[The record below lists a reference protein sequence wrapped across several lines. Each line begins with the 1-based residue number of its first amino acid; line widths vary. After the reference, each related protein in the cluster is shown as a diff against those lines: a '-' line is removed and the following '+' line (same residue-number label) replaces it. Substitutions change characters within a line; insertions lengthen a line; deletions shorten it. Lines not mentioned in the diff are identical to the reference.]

1 MMRLNKYL
9 ARAGVASRRASDE
22 LIEAG
27 RVKINGK
34 IVTQLGIQVDEKKDR
49 VDVDGN
55 RVRPGNF
62 YVYIALNK
70 PIGYITTA
78 SDDKGRD
85 KVTDLVR
92 VPVRVFPVGR
102 LDSDS
107 EGLILLTNDG
117 NLSYRLLHPRFKV
130 EKRYQLYLDRE
141 ISAADLVKIRQGL
154 LLEDGWTKPGKA
166 EYLNLTDKKFI
177 TIGLYEGRNRQIRR
191 MFSALGYSV
200 RKLKRIAIGAI
211 SLGSLKTG
219 EWRYLTDQEIQ
230 HLMAQPER
238 KKQEQS

>member
-9 ARAGVASRRASDE
+9 ARSGVASRRASDE

-27 RVKINGK
+27 RVKVNGQV
-34 IVTQLGIQVDEKKDR
+34 VTQLGIQVDEKKDR
-49 VDVDGN
+49 VDVDGK
-55 RVRPGNF
+55 RVRPGDF
-62 YVYIALNK
+62 YVYIVLNK
-70 PIGYITTA
+70 PMGYVTTS
-78 SDDKGRD
+78 SDEKGRD

-92 VPVRVFPVGR
+92 IPMRVFPVGR
-102 LDSDS
+102 LDTDS

-117 NLSYRLLHPRFKV
+117 NLSHRLLHPRFKV

-141 ISAADLVKIRQGL
+141 ISEADLNKARKGL
-154 LLEDGWTKPGKA
+154 LLEDGWTKPCKA
-166 EYLNLTDKKFI
+166 EYLSPADKKFI
-177 TIGLYEGRNRQIRR
+177 AIGLYEGRNRQIRR

-219 EWRYLTDQEIQ
+219 EWRYLTDQEVNQ
-230 HLMAQPER
+230 LVAQPKE
-238 KKQEQS
+238 KIQDQS

>member
-34 IVTQLGIQVDEKKDR
+34 VVQLLGTQVDEKNDR
-49 VDVDGN
+49 VEVDGN
-55 RVRPGNF
+55 RVRLGDF

-70 PIGYITTA
+70 PMGYVTTV
-78 SDDKGRD
+78 SDEKGRD

-102 LDSDS
+102 LDADS

-130 EKRYQLYLDRE
+130 EKRYQLYLDQD
-141 ISAADLVKIRQGL
+141 ISEADLAKLRKGL
-154 LLEDGWTKPGKA
+154 LLDDGWTKPCKA
-166 EYLNLTDKKFI
+166 EYLSPADKKFI
-177 TIGLYEGRNRQIRR
+177 AIGLYEGRNRQIRR
-191 MFSALGYSV
+191 MFSVLGYTV

-219 EWRYLTDQEIQ
+219 EWRHLTDQEVKQLLALPKEKI
-230 HLMAQPER
+230 
-238 KKQEQS
+238 QEQS